1 MGYTQ
6 PRSEALKAA
15 LGAPKHKTVKP
26 VLLLTIAEAS
36 DCLRVSR
43 HTMYRLLN
51 ERKLPSIRILSRR
64 LIPLAAIEAFIAAQA
79 ERAV

>member
-15 LGAPKHKTVKP
+15 LSAPKHKTVKP

-64 LIPLAAIEAFIAAQA
+64 LIPLSDTLA
-79 ERAV
+79 

>member
-1 MGYTQ
+1 MG
-6 PRSEALKAA
+6 SI
-15 LGAPKHKTVKP
+15 APKSDALRQALANKKKEVEKP
-26 VLLLTIAEAS
+26 VLLTITEAC

-43 HTMYRLLN
+43 HTIYRLLN

-79 ERAV
+79 AGAA